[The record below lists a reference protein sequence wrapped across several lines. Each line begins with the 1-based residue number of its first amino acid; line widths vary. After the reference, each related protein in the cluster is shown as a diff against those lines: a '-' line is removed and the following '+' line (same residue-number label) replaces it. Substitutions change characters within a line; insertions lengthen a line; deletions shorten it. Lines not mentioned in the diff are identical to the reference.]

1 MEINKYR
8 APFVYDKIEKNA
20 LAENQMK
27 NTRPFCV
34 ANTYKNEPEF
44 QQAENRSRN
53 YVRSGQQKFADPF
66 EFHPKPYNWY
76 FEGRNLD
83 IHKTLEYNKK
93 NNYPE
98 LVSVNNLRV
107 VGRY

>member
-1 MEINKYR
+1 MEVSAYR
-8 APFVYDKIEKNA
+8 APIVYDKISKIA
-20 LAENQMK
+20 VAENKMR

-34 ANTYKNEPEF
+34 ANTYKNESEF

-53 YVRSGQQKFADPF
+53 YARSGQQKFADPF

-76 FEGRNLD
+76 FEGRNLA
-83 IHKTLEYNKK
+83 IHKTLQYHQVKDH
-93 NNYPE
+93 PE
-98 LVSVNNLRV
+98 LISINNLKV